1 MGNNARVTRV
11 LGLCSA
17 CWKGCR
23 DLEQPTMSSFLR
35 LLSSTRFVPAAST
48 ESSSVVVRYHPPR
61 NFVEYWERRQRNL
74 CISRIPASWHPCST
88 SRTGW
93 RVAEEWHSVAPSNV
107 LGNCLGL
114 ALALASPSRLN
125 VWICRGI
132 GWIGKIRK
140 LIYSVNIIQ
149 YWLGFF
155 NAFSPAYFVMLR
167 WELLILNSW

>member
-1 MGNNARVTRV
+1 
-11 LGLCSA
+11 
-17 CWKGCR
+17 
-23 DLEQPTMSSFLR
+23 MSSFLR
-35 LLSSTRFVPAAST
+35 LLSSTRFVPTAST
-48 ESSSVVVRYHPPR
+48 ESSLAVVRYHPPR
-61 NFVEYWERRQRNL
+61 NFVEYWEHRQRNL

-93 RVAEEWHSVAPSNV
+93 RVAEESHSVAPLNV

-149 YWLGFF
+149 YWLDFLTRSVQLI
-155 NAFSPAYFVMLR
+155 FSILLVYFMIYSLSR
-167 WELLILNSW
+167 DWNFP